1 MGTLTL
7 KSGGQQPKTFEIN
20 KTDAELSKFVT
31 TILEGD
37 AQATSIEIR
46 QVPPETLEH
55 VVAYLQHHKGKE
67 PDPLPCPVRSI
78 HMAQIVSD
86 KWDATWIDA
95 FDKKTIFEIILAAN
109 YMDIK
114 SLLHLGCAKIAT
126 LIKLRKRLTE
136 SLKRRKSIDGN
147 TRRMRRQRRRRKRI
161 NEQWRERKRRSIGG
175 NLMVIVFCD
184 GIKECSMCPWF
195 TTILWYPPFPR
206 GGIAWREGK
215 LVGVMMM

>member
-1 MGTLTL
+1 MAAAPDATLDDNKNNEVEEEEETGGLDDEEETLTL

-55 VVAYLQHHKGKE
+55 VVTYLKHHKGKE

-126 LIKLRKRLTE
+126 LIKQLDQKEINRIIEEEEKY
-136 SLKRRKSIDGN
+136 RREHAQNDEAKA
-147 TRRMRRQRRRRKRI
+147 
-161 NEQWRERKRRSIGG
+161 EE
-175 NLMVIVFCD
+175 
-184 GIKECSMCPWF
+184 KED
-195 TTILWYPPFPR
+195 
-206 GGIAWREGK
+206 K
-215 LVGVMMM
+215 

>member
-1 MGTLTL
+1 MAAAPDATLDDNKNNEVEEEEETGGLDDEEETLTL

-55 VVAYLQHHKGKE
+55 VVTYLKHHKGKE

-126 LIKLRKRLTE
+126 LIKQLDQKEINRIIEEEEKY
-136 SLKRRKSIDGN
+136 RREHA
-147 TRRMRRQRRRRKRI
+147 Q
-161 NEQWRERKRRSIGG
+161 NEEAKAEE
-175 NLMVIVFCD
+175 
-184 GIKECSMCPWF
+184 KED
-195 TTILWYPPFPR
+195 
-206 GGIAWREGK
+206 K
-215 LVGVMMM
+215 

>member
-1 MGTLTL
+1 MGISK
-7 KSGGQQPKTFEIN
+7 KS
-20 KTDAELSKFVT
+20 AALSKFVT

-37 AQATSIEIR
+37 SEADSIEIR

-55 VVAYLQHHKGKE
+55 VINYLKHHAGKE

-78 HMAQIVSD
+78 HMAQIVSY

-126 LIKLRKRLTE
+126 LIKQLDQKEINRIIE
-136 SLKRRKSIDGN
+136 EEEQYRRAITNGDDVDGSTADVDQGDANISDVDDEDKVDEADVNALQSIDDLQSN
-147 TRRMRRQRRRRKRI
+147 CL
-161 NEQWRERKRRSIGG
+161 EYSVS
-175 NLMVIVFCD
+175 L
-184 GIKECSMCPWF
+184 
-195 TTILWYPPFPR
+195 
-206 GGIAWREGK
+206 
-215 LVGVMMM
+215 

>member
-1 MGTLTL
+1 MAESKPEDNKDDKVEEKVEDEEQGGLDDDDEVLTL
-7 KSGGQQPKTFEIN
+7 KSGGQNPKSFEIS
-20 KTDAELSKFVT
+20 KKGAELSKFVT

-37 AQATSIEIR
+37 ADATSIEIR

-55 VVAYLQHHKGKE
+55 VITYLKHHKGKE

-126 LIKLRKRLTE
+126 LIKQLDQKEINRIIEEEEKYRREHAQNDEAKTE
-136 SLKRRKSIDGN
+136 EKDSTK
-147 TRRMRRQRRRRKRI
+147 
-161 NEQWRERKRRSIGG
+161 
-175 NLMVIVFCD
+175 
-184 GIKECSMCPWF
+184 
-195 TTILWYPPFPR
+195 
-206 GGIAWREGK
+206 
-215 LVGVMMM
+215 

>member
-1 MGTLTL
+1 MGEPANEEEEEEVGGLDDEAESLTL

-20 KTDAELSKFVT
+20 KADAELSKFVT

-55 VVAYLQHHKGKE
+55 VVKYLQHHKGKE

-126 LIKLRKRLTE
+126 LIKQLDQKEINRIIEEEEKY
-136 SLKRRKSIDGN
+136 RREHA
-147 TRRMRRQRRRRKRI
+147 Q
-161 NEQWRERKRRSIGG
+161 NEEAKAEEK
-175 NLMVIVFCD
+175 D
-184 GIKECSMCPWF
+184 EK
-195 TTILWYPPFPR
+195 
-206 GGIAWREGK
+206 
-215 LVGVMMM
+215 

>member
-1 MGTLTL
+1 MAEEEKPKEETLDAKEDVEEEEAGGLDDDDEFLTL
-7 KSGGQQPKTFEIN
+7 KSGGQQPESFEIS
-20 KTDAELSKFVT
+20 KKSAELSKFVT

-37 AQATSIEIR
+37 SDATSIEIR
-46 QVPPETLEH
+46 QVPPETLKH
-55 VVAYLQHHKGKE
+55 VIEYLQHHKGKE

-126 LIKLRKRLTE
+126 LIKQLDQKEINRIIEEEEKY
-136 SLKRRKSIDGN
+136 RREHAQNDEAKAEEKDA
-147 TRRMRRQRRRRKRI
+147 Q
-161 NEQWRERKRRSIGG
+161 
-175 NLMVIVFCD
+175 
-184 GIKECSMCPWF
+184 
-195 TTILWYPPFPR
+195 
-206 GGIAWREGK
+206 
-215 LVGVMMM
+215 

>member
-1 MGTLTL
+1 MGITMAQAEAPLDDKKVDEVPDDEETGGLDDEDETLTL

-55 VVAYLQHHKGKE
+55 VVTYLKHHKGKE

-126 LIKLRKRLTE
+126 LIKQLDQKEINRIIEEEEKY
-136 SLKRRKSIDGN
+136 RREHA
-147 TRRMRRQRRRRKRI
+147 Q
-161 NEQWRERKRRSIGG
+161 NEEAKAEE
-175 NLMVIVFCD
+175 
-184 GIKECSMCPWF
+184 KED
-195 TTILWYPPFPR
+195 T
-206 GGIAWREGK
+206 K
-215 LVGVMMM
+215 

>member
-1 MGTLTL
+1 MAEAATGTEAALDDKKVDEPQEEEEDGQGGLDDDVELLTL
-7 KSGGQQPKTFEIN
+7 KSGGQQPQQFEIN
-20 KTDAELSKFVT
+20 KADAELSKFVT

-46 QVPPETLEH
+46 QVPPETLKH
-55 VVAYLQHHKGKE
+55 VVTYLQHHKGKE

-126 LIKLRKRLTE
+126 LIKQLDQKEINRIIEEEEKY
-136 SLKRRKSIDGN
+136 RREHA
-147 TRRMRRQRRRRKRI
+147 Q
-161 NEQWRERKRRSIGG
+161 NEEAKAEE
-175 NLMVIVFCD
+175 
-184 GIKECSMCPWF
+184 KED
-195 TTILWYPPFPR
+195 
-206 GGIAWREGK
+206 K
-215 LVGVMMM
+215 